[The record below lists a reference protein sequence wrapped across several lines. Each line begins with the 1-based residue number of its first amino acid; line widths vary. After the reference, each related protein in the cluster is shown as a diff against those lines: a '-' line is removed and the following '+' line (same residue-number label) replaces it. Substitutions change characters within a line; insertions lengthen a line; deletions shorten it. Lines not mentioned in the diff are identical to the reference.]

1 MTSSGIYCEKCNLEE
16 LVNLSDSSPH
26 IKKRSLGR
34 LFLPSL
40 IISSFA
46 MMPPGILIGLLL
58 IDIALTFEV
67 SVGVAGQVNTLS
79 SIVAV
84 IFALFMGVLSVR
96 FKHKSLLIVGLLF
109 ISISSLGCSLAS
121 NFSFMLASYSLTGLA
136 TAMVTPMALTLI
148 GEHLPLEKRA
158 NAVGWVVA
166 GASLSYSIGAPVIG
180 LIADSGGWRF
190 AFLGFV
196 MPIALVSLL
205 LAFIALPFASPKY
218 QTRLSKAAY
227 LEGFKGILSNRSATA
242 CLAGNVLRMVSFVAI
257 LLYGTSFF
265 RERFLIS
272 MGSAS
277 IVLLGSAL
285 FYTLGSLVSGRLVN
299 VFGRKLVLVLTALPA
314 GLFTIFFTYLPNF
327 WLSLVLN
334 YLGCCFFG
342 IASSASYSLTLE
354 QVPKFRGT
362 MMSINS
368 AAQSLG
374 STLGAA
380 IGGLALDL
388 YGYDV
393 LGTIL
398 GASGVVAAIIFY
410 FLAIDPTRTQRLRL
424 GA

>member
-1 MTSSGIYCEKCNLEE
+1 MEE
-16 LVNLSDSSPH
+16 LVNISESSPN
-26 IKKRSLGR
+26 IKKCSPGR

-46 MMPPGILIGLLL
+46 VMPPGILIGLLL
-58 IDIALTFEV
+58 IDIALTFNV
-67 SVGVAGQVNTLS
+67 SVGIAGQINTFS

-96 FKHKSLLIVGLLF
+96 FKHKSLLIMGLLF
-109 ISISSLGCSLAS
+109 VSISALGCSLAS
-121 NFSFMLASYSLTGLA
+121 SFSFVLISYSLTGLA
-136 TAMVTPMALTLI
+136 TAMVMPMAFALI

-158 NAVGWVVA
+158 NAVGWTTA
-166 GASLSYSIGAPVIG
+166 GASLSYAIGAPVIG

-190 AFLGFV
+190 AFLGFA
-196 MPIALVSLL
+196 MPIAIASLL
-205 LAFIALPFASPKY
+205 LAFIALQFTSPKY
-218 QTRLSKAAY
+218 QTSPSNATY
-227 LEGFKGILSNRSATA
+227 FEGFKRILSSKSATA
-242 CLAGNVLRMVSFVAI
+242 CLAGNVLRMASFMAI

-272 MGSAS
+272 TGSAS

-285 FYTLGSLVSGRLVN
+285 FYTLGSLISGRLAN
-299 VFGRKLVLVLTALPA
+299 AFGSKLVVVLTALPA
-314 GLFTIFFTYLPNF
+314 GLFTISFTYLPNF
-327 WLSLVLN
+327 WLSLTLN
-334 YLGCCFFG
+334 YLGACFFG
-342 IASSASYSLTLE
+342 TAASASISLTLE
-354 QVPKFRGT
+354 QVPNFRGS

-388 YGYDV
+388 YGYEV
-393 LGTIL
+393 LGSIL
-398 GASGVVAAIIFY
+398 GAIGIFAAIIFF
-410 FLAIDPTRTQRLRL
+410 FLAIDPTRTPRLRL